1 MGRFDVALLDTDHLF
16 NTLVRDITPPHA
28 EVVGDLDVGSFADL
42 PVVMHYSTATQ
53 DGNAN
58 GLWTV
63 TLTLN
68 LFDEPANAWDLVK
81 AVYAGVWS
89 WEDPLK
95 GIVPGVGAIESLDQE
110 ISAFGRIGGEAQ
122 MENKTAIQYTGSW
135 QFTARNH

>member
-28 EVVGDLDVGSFADL
+28 AVVGDLDVGSFGDL

-68 LFDEPANAWDLVK
+68 VFDQPATAWALVRT
-81 AVYAGVWS
+81 VYAGVWS